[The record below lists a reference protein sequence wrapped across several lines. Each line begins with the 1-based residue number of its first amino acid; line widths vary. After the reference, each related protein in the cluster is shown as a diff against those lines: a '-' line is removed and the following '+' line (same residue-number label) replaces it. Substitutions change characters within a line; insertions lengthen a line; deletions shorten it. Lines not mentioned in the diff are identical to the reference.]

1 MLVIL
6 VQQVRRPKN
15 LLLDWK
21 ECQDGLQELYNDV
34 KSYVARDRFRK
45 LTCEP
50 FLRVNKSCR
59 DWYFVHFKI
68 VNTLFYDL
76 TDSARKKKGRSAPDE
91 EDDEE
96 RMIMEFNNSY
106 TFDL

>member
-1 MLVIL
+1 M
-6 VQQVRRPKN
+6 
-15 LLLDWK
+15 
-21 ECQDGLQELYNDV
+21 
-34 KSYVARDRFRK
+34 
-45 LTCEP
+45 
-50 FLRVNKSCR
+50 RVNKSCR

-96 RMIMEFNNSY
+96 RMIIKI
-106 TFDL
+106 

>member
-1 MLVIL
+1 M
-6 VQQVRRPKN
+6 Q
-15 LLLDWK
+15 
-21 ECQDGLQELYNDV
+21 
-34 KSYVARDRFRK
+34 
-45 LTCEP
+45 
-50 FLRVNKSCR
+50 VNKSCR